1 MKRAFLLASFLLL
14 VSCGKKPDDA
24 WLGYAEGDEALISAP
39 QAGWITAMK
48 VQRGQVIHRGDLLF
62 VLDDTREQAARD
74 QAAASLQAARAALAQ
89 ARSSLG
95 QEQANL
101 AYTRTELGRQDRLAR
116 QNIGTPT
123 QRDAARNAFAQS
135 QARIAQLQAQIAQMQ
150 AQIAQTQAGLGS
162 ASYSLSQ
169 RQIVAET
176 EGPVQD
182 INFRE
187 GEYVPASTPVLSIL
201 PPGNIYVRFFVPEG
215 QLPRAHLG
223 QKVRISCDGCQPV
236 DAQITFIAAQQEFT
250 PPVIFSNESREKLV
264 FKLEARAQGGLKLH
278 PGQPVEVRPL

>member
-1 MKRAFLLASFLLL
+1 MKRILTLASFLLL
-14 VSCGKKPDDA
+14 ASCEKKPDDA

-39 QAGWITAMK
+39 QAGWVTAMK
-48 VQRGQVIHRGDLLF
+48 VQRGQIVHRGDLLF

-74 QAAASLQAARAALAQ
+74 QAAASLQAAKAQLAQ
-89 ARSSLG
+89 ARASLA

-101 AYTRTELGRQDRLAR
+101 VYTRTELGRQDRLAQER
-116 QNIGTPT
+116 VGTPIE
-123 QRDAARNAFAQS
+123 RDAARNAYAQS
-135 QARIAQLQAQIAQMQ
+135 QARIGQLQGQIAQMQ
-150 AQIAQTQAGLGS
+150 AQTEQTEAGLGS

-169 RQIVAET
+169 RKIVAET

-201 PPGNIYVRFFVPEG
+201 PPGNIFVRFFVPEG
-215 QLPRAHLG
+215 QLARAHLG
-223 QKVRISCDGCQPV
+223 QKVRITCDGCQPAE
-236 DAQITFIAAQQEFT
+236 AQITFIAAEQEFT

-264 FKLEARAQGGLKLH
+264 FKLEARAPGGLKLH